1 MKNLHPDQHH
11 PTPTTP
17 TPTHLPAK
25 QVRRVSQDFKH
36 KLKIFQQ
43 EQHADKNNESTEST
57 ESKWANNHPETKAN
71 REISNS
77 KAIQDATSNLHNV
90 NIFFDNDLQPNTT
103 PLKRKSTLKN
113 RNLQIV
119 QQSSCTTPRA
129 QTYFLPRVS
138 QAEEKKIPWD
148 Q

>member
-1 MKNLHPDQHH
+1 MNVLGKMHLLTHRGLARSSRNLQKLKMKNLHPDQHH

-90 NIFFDNDLQPNTT
+90 
-103 PLKRKSTLKN
+103 KKKN
-113 RNLQIV
+113 
-119 QQSSCTTPRA
+119 
-129 QTYFLPRVS
+129 
-138 QAEEKKIPWD
+138 W
-148 Q
+148 